1 MYWVLLLGTVLLLG
15 GCSLLESPARPVV
28 PTPASPEEA
37 DEAIDFEAVGESG
50 AQEASVAPAVDP
62 EILALLE
69 SVSKQNLFA
78 YVQTLQGFGT
88 RHTLSPTDQEGHG
101 IGAAR
106 RWIHSE
112 FERVG
117 GGRMEVVDQDFAM
130 IEGGANVTRQN
141 VVATLPGTGAHP
153 GVIILMAHYDSR
165 TADPADS
172 RSPAPGAN
180 DNASGV
186 ALMLEGARLLS
197 ARSWQQTIIFVAFA
211 GEEQGTLGSRQY
223 VRDVM
228 LGGMIIDAAINND
241 IVGGRPDTPRFVRL
255 FASGPENSPS
265 LQLGRYVRFV
275 GEMYL
280 PTFPVEIIGT
290 LDRPGRYGDQREFVN
305 VGVPSVRLTESEENP
320 NFQHNAQD
328 TADRIDYDYLA
339 QVTALNVAVLANMAG
354 GPPPPA
360 SPAVAQMAEEGAYL
374 LSWTPDGRAAGYA
387 IIFRP
392 IGGGES
398 VIRLLSGGEAGNVA
412 ITGMDPTFS
421 YGISLAPIDEQ
432 GRVGRFSE
440 EVVTP

>member
-1 MYWVLLLGTVLLLG
+1 
-15 GCSLLESPARPVV
+15 
-28 PTPASPEEA
+28 
-37 DEAIDFEAVGESG
+37 
-50 AQEASVAPAVDP
+50 VAPAVDP
-62 EILALLE
+62 DVLALLE

-78 YVQTLQGFGT
+78 YVQTLQRFGT
-88 RHTLSPTDQEGHG
+88 RHTMSPTDEEGVG

-106 RWIHSE
+106 RWIHNE
-112 FERVG
+112 LERVG
-117 GGRMEVVDQDFAM
+117 AGRLEVVDQDFAM
-130 IEGGANVTRQN
+130 IEGGVNVTRKN
-141 VVATLPGTGAHP
+141 VVATLPGAGTHP

-165 TADPADS
+165 VADLGDS
-172 RSPAPGAN
+172 SSRAPGAD
-180 DNASGV
+180 DNGSGV
-186 ALMLEGARLLS
+186 ALMLEAARLLS
-197 ARSWQQTIIFVAFA
+197 ARTWQQTIIFVAFA

-241 IVGGRPDTPRFVRL
+241 IVGGRPDIPRFVRL

-275 GEMYL
+275 GELYL

-290 LDRPGRYGDQREFVN
+290 LDRPGRFGDQREFVN
-305 VGVPSVRLTESEENP
+305 VGVPAVRITESEEDP
-320 NFQHNAQD
+320 DLQHTARD
-328 TADRIDYDYLA
+328 TADRLDYDYLA

-360 SPAVAQMAEEGAYL
+360 TPAVAPMAEDGAYL

-412 ITGMDPTFS
+412 LTGMDPTFS

>member
-1 MYWVLLLGTVLLLG
+1 M
-15 GCSLLESPARPVV
+15 
-28 PTPASPEEA
+28 
-37 DEAIDFEAVGESG
+37 
-50 AQEASVAPAVDP
+50 APAVDP

-78 YVQTLQGFGT
+78 YVQTLQSFGT
-88 RHTLSPTDQEGHG
+88 RHTLSPTDQEGRG

-106 RWIHSE
+106 RWIHNE
-112 FERVG
+112 FDRVG
-117 GGRMEVVDQDFAM
+117 GGRLEVVDRDFPM

-141 VVATLPGTGAHP
+141 VVATLPGAGTHP
-153 GVIILMAHYDSR
+153 GVIVLMAHYDSR
-165 TADPADS
+165 VADLSDS
-172 RSPAPGAN
+172 GSRAPGAN

-186 ALMLEGARLLS
+186 ALMLEAARLMS
-197 ARSWQQTIIFVAFA
+197 ARSWPQTIVFVAFA

-223 VRDVM
+223 VRDMM
-228 LGGMIIDAAINND
+228 LGGAIIDAAINND
-241 IVGGRPDTPRFVRL
+241 IVGGRPDIPRFVRL

-290 LDRPGRYGDQREFVN
+290 LDRPGRFGDQREFVN
-305 VGVPSVRLTESEENP
+305 VGVPAVRMTESEEDP
-320 NFQHNAQD
+320 DLQHTGQD
-328 TADRIDYDYLA
+328 TADRLDYDYLA

-360 SPAVAQMAEEGAYL
+360 SPAVAPMAEEGAYL
-374 LSWTPDGRAAGYA
+374 LSWTPDERAAGYA

-398 VIRLLSGGEAGNVA
+398 VIRLLSGGETGNVA
-412 ITGMDPTFS
+412 LTGMDPTFS

>member
-1 MYWVLLLGTVLLLG
+1 M
-15 GCSLLESPARPVV
+15 EAPARPVV
-28 PTPASPEEA
+28 PTPLPPEA
-37 DEAIDFEAVGESG
+37 VGDAIDFEAVDTSQAAETG
-50 AQEASVAPAVDP
+50 VAPAVDP
-62 EILALLE
+62 GVLALLE

-88 RHTLSPTDQEGHG
+88 RHTLSPTDQEGYG

-106 RWIHSE
+106 RWIHNE

-117 GGRMEVVDQDFAM
+117 SGRLEVVDQNFAM

-141 VVATLPGTGAHP
+141 VVATLPGAGAHP
-153 GVIILMAHYDSR
+153 GVIIVTAHYDSR
-165 TADPADS
+165 VGDLTDS
-172 RSPAPGAN
+172 NSRAPGAD
-180 DNASGV
+180 DNGSGV
-186 ALMLEGARLLS
+186 ALMLEAARLLS
-197 ARSWQQTIIFVAFA
+197 ARMWQQTIIFVAFA
-211 GEEQGTLGSRQY
+211 GEEQGTLGSKQY

-241 IVGGRPDTPRFVRL
+241 IVGGRPNIPRFVRL

-290 LDRPGRYGDQREFVN
+290 LDRPGRFGDQREFAN
-305 VGVPSVRLTESEENP
+305 VGVPAVRITESEEDP
-320 NFQHNAQD
+320 DVQHTVRD
-328 TADRIDYDYLA
+328 TADRLDYDYLA

-354 GPPPPA
+354 GPPPPR
-360 SPAVAQMAEEGAYL
+360 SPAVASMAEEGAYL
-374 LSWTPDGRAAGYA
+374 LSWMPDGRAAGYA

-392 IGGGES
+392 IAGGES
-398 VIRLLSGGEAGNVA
+398 VIRLLSGGEVGNVA
-412 ITGMDPTFS
+412 ITGMDPSFS
-421 YGISLAPIDEQ
+421 YGISLAPIDEE